1 MKHKFL
7 ISGFADEASPS
18 LDEQIALL
26 NSLNVKFIEPRVVNG
41 KNIVDL
47 SDSELYEMKE
57 RLSENGISV
66 SCIGSPIG
74 KISIDAPMKPELNRL
89 DRALTAAE
97 ILGAPYVRV
106 FSFFLNSNE
115 ADGRRNEVLDRFS
128 QFMRRVEGRNTSLAH
143 ENEKGIYGDTA
154 VRCLD
159 LMKNFSKDGLK
170 CIFDP
175 ANFLQ
180 CNEETDKAYKMLREY
195 VAYMHIKDAYLG
207 RPEVVPAGHGDGHIR
222 EILSSL
228 SEKEMFLSLEP
239 HLSVSPW
246 MESIMEK
253 EEIKRSEGKD
263 SYSLWALAHRSLV
276 NILTE

>member
-1 MKHKFL
+1 MLNNFR
-7 ISGFADEASPS
+7 ISGFADEASPLLS
-18 LDEQIALL
+18 EQIRLL
-26 NSLNVKFIEPRVVNG
+26 NGLNVGFMEPRVVNG

-47 SDSELYEMKE
+47 SDAELCEMKKE
-57 RLSENGISV
+57 LDEGGVAV

-74 KISIDAPMKPELNRL
+74 KISIDAPMEPELRRL

-106 FSFFLNSNE
+106 FSFFLD
-115 ADGRRNEVLDRFS
+115 ADKAEERRNEVLDRFS
-128 QFMRRVEGRNTSLAH
+128 QFMRVAEGRNAFLAH

-154 VRCLD
+154 LRCLD
-159 LMKNFSKDGLK
+159 LMKNFSDSGLK

-180 CNEETDKAYKMLREY
+180 CNEPTDRAFELLRDY

-228 SEKEMFLSLEP
+228 AGKEMFLSLEP

-263 SYSLWALAHRSLV
+263 SFALWELAHRSLV
-276 NILTE
+276 NILSE

>member
-1 MKHKFL
+1 
-7 ISGFADEASPS
+7 
-18 LDEQIALL
+18 
-26 NSLNVKFIEPRVVNG
+26 
-41 KNIVDL
+41 
-47 SDSELYEMKE
+47 
-57 RLSENGISV
+57 
-66 SCIGSPIG
+66 
-74 KISIDAPMKPELNRL
+74 
-89 DRALTAAE
+89 
-97 ILGAPYVRV
+97 
-106 FSFFLNSNE
+106 
-115 ADGRRNEVLDRFS
+115 
-128 QFMRRVEGRNTSLAH
+128 MRRAEGRNTSLAH
-143 ENEKGIYGDTA
+143 ENEKGIYGDMA

-159 LMKNFSKDGLK
+159 LMKNFSKYGLK

-180 CNEETDKAYKMLREY
+180 CNEETDKAYTMLREY